1 MINIPLKTRS
11 LYSNTLIFLIVIF
24 LAASCDIQDSNPESY
39 PPIITSLIT
48 TPSTQ
53 ISNITPKDA
62 HPSTLDKLGLWVG
75 SAQLRGANIWQ
86 RIVIPDLD
94 GAEFLGSEYV
104 GPPYTQ
110 EDFNRLAALGANY
123 VNISGP
129 GLFTEEPPYQLDP
142 QVQTNLDRLLDMIQ
156 KADLFAVI
164 TFRTGPG
171 RSDFT
176 FYRDGAVDW
185 FYPELLREWAWT
197 YQTAQDTKDQEIF
210 PGDLN
215 SGDWFGI
222 K

>member
-1 MINIPLKTRS
+1 MVINSLKSHFTIS
-11 LYSNTLIFLIVIF
+11 PVLIFLTVIF
-24 LAASCDIQDSNPESY
+24 LAASCDIQDSSPAGYTPIVTSQ
-39 PPIITSLIT
+39 IIT
-48 TPSTQ
+48 PPAQ
-53 ISNITPKDA
+53 ISNITPQDD
-62 HPSTLDKLGLWVG
+62 HPSTLDKRELWVD

-94 GAEFLGSEYV
+94 GAEFLGSDYV

-110 EDFNRLAALGANY
+110 EDINRLAALGANY

-129 GLFTEEPPYQLDP
+129 GLFTEDPPYQLDL
-142 QVQTNLDRLLDMIQ
+142 QVQAHLDRLLDMIQ

-176 FYRDGAVDW
+176 FYRDVAGGW
-185 FYPELLREWAWT
+185 YR
-197 YQTAQDTKDQEIF
+197 
-210 PGDLN
+210 
-215 SGDWFGI
+215 I